1 MLDAFDH
8 NDEVGLGEGDI
19 HRVPHLQ
26 LPRVAPVGQV
36 VAVRDASRAK
46 IRYVI
51 LKSLDSKYEYLNI
64 KYL

>member
-1 MLDAFDH
+1 MLDALDH
-8 NDEVGLGEGDI
+8 DDQVGLGEADI
-19 HRVPHLQ
+19 HRVSHLQ

-51 LKSLDSKYEYLNI
+51 LKSLDSNMNI
-64 KYL
+64 